1 MKKLIPLLLLV
12 MVVVLAGG
20 CDLTGLTVTTTTQSP
35 VISSFGVEPTTIAR
49 GESATLS
56 WSVVGATKV
65 SIDQGIGNVALS
77 GRRAVMPDVT
87 TVYTLMATNAVGVSV
102 PATAEVIVT
111 GAPSAPEPT
120 PTPTPMP
127 TGLPVVNYFI
137 SDPDPPIIP
146 MGGSITFSWSVS
158 NATLVT
164 IDPGVGPVGFVG
176 TIAVSPVTST
186 NYTLTASNAVGLYY
200 MTIPVMVTGAP
211 AAGEPDLIIEDI
223 SRSGDKISYKITN
236 QGGAAAGPSTST
248 LLVDTVVVANDNVG
262 SVAPGESKT
271 ETFTLYTYNCTLPG
285 DTAEVRADTGGA
297 VTEASEANNSYA
309 ESWSCLLVVGPM
321 LKIKFPDLVI
331 EDIWV
336 VPEITG
342 DIIHY
347 RIKNQGGA
355 DCTATTTT
363 SLFKYPCATPCFAV
377 ASDSVL
383 PLAAG
388 ASREEKFAGY
398 KFSGT
403 GGIFC
408 GVKVEADK
416 SGAVVEESETNN
428 SLSKDC
434 TDL

>member
-12 MVVVLAGG
+12 LVVLAAG

-35 VISSFGVEPTTIAR
+35 VISSFSADPATIAR

-56 WSVVGATKV
+56 WSVVGAATV
-65 SIDQGIGNVALS
+65 SIDQGIGNVALT

-87 TVYTLMATNAVGVSV
+87 TVYTLTATNAAGVSV
-102 PATAEVIVT
+102 PATAQVIVT
-111 GAPSAPEPT
+111 GAVPPPESTPT
-120 PTPTPMP
+120 PTPTPTP
-127 TGLPVVNYFI
+127 TGLPVIYYFMA
-137 SDPDPPIIP
+137 DPPIMP
-146 MGGSITFSWSVS
+146 AGSFTILGWSVS
-158 NATLVT
+158 NATSVI
-164 IDPGVGPVGFVG
+164 IDPGVGPVGFAG
-176 TIAVSPVTST
+176 TVSVSPTTST
-186 NYTLTASNAVGLYY
+186 NYTLTASNAVGLSY
-200 MTIPVMVTGAP
+200 MTIPVLVTGAP
-211 AAGEPDLIIEDI
+211 AAGEPDLIVEDI

-297 VTEASEANNSYA
+297 VTEASEVNNSYI

-331 EDIWV
+331 QDVWV
-336 VPEITG
+336 VSEITG

-347 RIKNQGGA
+347 RIKNQGEA
-355 DCTATTTT
+355 DLTTTTTT

-377 ASDSVL
+377 ASDEVL

-398 KFSGT
+398 KFSAT

-416 SGAVVEESETNN
+416 SGAVAEESETNN